1 LDGKRAYFKGRTS
14 ASQADDVPAAV
25 IAAVETPNIRH
36 SPATLERPEW
46 VVSGLSQSYQ
56 LSGRFRVKADVKTA
70 EINFRYRPEADV
82 AASRLRANCLVQLKS
97 FLTL

>member
-14 ASQADDVPAAV
+14 ASQADDVPSAV

-46 VVSGLSQSYQ
+46 VGSGSSALYHPN
-56 LSGRFRVKADVKTA
+56 G
-70 EINFRYRPEADV
+70 RYRAHTGC
-82 AASRLRANCLVQLKS
+82 STTIFQKLKS
-97 FLTL
+97 ERLLFPKAVIQSA